1 MFSHNNS
8 QFCYN
13 SSNYEND
20 KAYLYFVNASFGKE
34 TLSSLTSSVCLNWV
48 IFCFSCSFLVSFIL
62 VLRIKQLRDV
72 SPVLKVLFLSLVEL
86 KEVALSTHEQ
96 LISKHV
102 VRKQTSNVFFRGCVW
117 SIPRCVFWLKLFA

>member
-8 QFCYN
+8 VYNN

-20 KAYLYFVNASFGKE
+20 KAYLSFVNASFGKE
-34 TLSSLTSSVCLNWV
+34 TWSSLTSSVCLNWV

-62 VLRIKQLRDV
+62 VLRIKQLRGV